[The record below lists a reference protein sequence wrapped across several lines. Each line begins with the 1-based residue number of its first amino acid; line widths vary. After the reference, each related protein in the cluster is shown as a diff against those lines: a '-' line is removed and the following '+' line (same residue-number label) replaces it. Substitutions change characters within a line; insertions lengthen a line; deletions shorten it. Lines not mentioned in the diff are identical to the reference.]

1 MISNKAKFI
10 FKILRDY
17 LQITFILGFDF
28 RIQKSVII
36 RVMTP
41 LKLVNANFI
50 CILHFLFQVCYVEM
64 SQNLLMKT
72 ISDIPLTHMINIGA
86 GGNNI
91 TITKSC
97 KNQNIVLL
105 CCNQHVFFVFRQINN
120 DSIFYRISIKV
131 FLGLP
136 LVRFI

>member
-1 MISNKAKFI
+1 MWFSGLHISSLLNISLNILKEHISLIPWYDFKYYDILAIFI
-10 FKILRDY
+10 FKILKNY

-64 SQNLLMKT
+64 SQNLLIKT
-72 ISDIPLTHMINIGA
+72 ISNIPLTHMINIGA

-97 KNQNIVLL
+97 KKPKYCSSLL
-105 CCNQHVFFVFRQINN
+105 R
-120 DSIFYRISIKV
+120 S
-131 FLGLP
+131 
-136 LVRFI
+136 

>member
-1 MISNKAKFI
+1 
-10 FKILRDY
+10 
-17 LQITFILGFDF
+17 
-28 RIQKSVII
+28 
-36 RVMTP
+36 MTP

-64 SQNLLMKT
+64 SYNLLIKT
-72 ISDIPLTHMINIGA
+72 ISNIPLTHMINIGA

-136 LVRFI
+136 LVRFIDDLPNQFRLCLGYMIIYSQNFTFIHLMTHLN